1 MGEVKDAVKGP
12 GPKKKGGLL
21 GKKKGATD
29 GKNLIEHLRG
39 LHEEIGELTSI
50 KDEDTLTEGDDEKAE
65 NIRKAGLL
73 RACAS
78 LVKTC
83 QNLMEEY

>member
-1 MGEVKDAVKGP
+1 VGVVSDTVKGS
-12 GPKKKGGLL
+12 GPKKKSGLL
-21 GKKKGATD
+21 GKKKGSTD

-50 KDEDTLTEGDDEKAE
+50 KDDDTLTEGADEKAE
-65 NIRKAGLL
+65 NMRKAGLL